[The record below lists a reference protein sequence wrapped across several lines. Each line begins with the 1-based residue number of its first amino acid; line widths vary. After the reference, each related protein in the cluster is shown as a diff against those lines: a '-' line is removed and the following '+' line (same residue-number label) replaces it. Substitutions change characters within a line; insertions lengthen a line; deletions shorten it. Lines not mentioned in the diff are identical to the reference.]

1 MPSFRKDMPLYA
13 GLILL
18 QQGSAKYQMLQ
29 FKQQMWREATL
40 GLQFVQSLQEN
51 MDFNVD
57 RFCRVCL
64 DMM

>member
-1 MPSFRKDMPLYA
+1 MLSFRKDMPLYG

-29 FKQQMWREATL
+29 FKQQMRREATL

-51 MDFNVD
+51 I
-57 RFCRVCL
+57 CQVCL